1 MLHHAAP
8 VNAQDN
14 TDNDVNKNAIHFDF
28 GLGPLVATTL
38 NYERVLKVNES
49 SSFQL
54 RGRTGVLWGGIF
66 FTEKDFLGIPLNVT
80 ALWGEGKGHFELT
93 GGLALGIWR
102 ENASPKNPGVF
113 PLIDAGYRYEPPG
126 GGFVFRIKIG
136 TGGLGIGLGLAF

>member
-1 MLHHAAP
+1 MNSHGSRLCAYSSKLVCLFLFYLTFHHTAP

-14 TDNDVNKNAIHFDF
+14 PDYDLNKNAIHFDF

-54 RGRTGVLWGGIF
+54 RGRTGLLWGGVF

-102 ENASPKNPGVF
+102 
-113 PLIDAGYRYEPPG
+113 
-126 GGFVFRIKIG
+126 
-136 TGGLGIGLGLAF
+136 